1 MSWYASQMSCISP
14 YSMPL
19 CTILTKCPAPFS
31 PTQSQQGE
39 PSSTFAQIDW
49 KIGFTYGHAAG
60 LPPGIMLGPFS
71 APSSPPDTP
80 VPM

>member
-1 MSWYASQMSCISP
+1 MSCMSP

-31 PTQSQQGE
+31 PTQSQHGE
-39 PSSTFAQIDW
+39 PSSTFAQMAW
-49 KIGFTYGHAAG
+49 KIGLTNCHAAG

-71 APSSPPDTP
+71 APSSPPETP